1 MELTFKEGSLEA
13 GLEETFRQIQV
24 LQNKVNGT
32 DVIRLQREEIASL
45 FQIVHEHVL
54 PAYAG
59 KQLLLHGGA
68 ACTIL

>member
-59 KQLLLHGGA
+59 KQLLLHGGRPA
-68 ACTIL
+68 

>member
-32 DVIRLQREEIASL
+32 DVIRLQREK
-45 FQIVHEHVL
+45 L
-54 PAYAG
+54 PASF
-59 KQLLLHGGA
+59 KLCTSTFCRPMRVSSSCCMGA